1 MERDVNKGLEDA
13 VVETSLLY
21 RRDAENWR
29 AVAGNMAQCLL
40 AAIEDLHRL
49 GRRHADEQAHAMAE
63 QYEHSF
69 ARQCRAHDVT
79 P

>member
-1 MERDVNKGLEDA
+1 MNEDERRLTDLA
-13 VVETSLLY
+13 
-21 RRDAENWR
+21 RRSRLDAENWR